1 MKGRPITEEQALQKL
16 TALCAASEHCIYE
29 MTQKMDR
36 WELPEEVQTRI
47 VEYLLKEKFIDET
60 RYCRIFALDKIRFNK
75 WGRRKVEQALW
86 LKRIPK
92 DICREVLSEI
102 DEEEYMQV
110 LRPLLQ
116 SKLRS
121 TKARNAYELRGK
133 LIRFAAGRGFLMEQI
148 MEAIGGLVV

>member
-16 TALCAASEHCIYE
+16 AALCASSEHCIYE

-36 WELPEEVQTRI
+36 WELPEEAQTRI
-47 VEYLLKEKFIDET
+47 VEYLLREKFIDES

-92 DICREVLSEI
+92 AICQEVLSEI

-110 LRPLLQ
+110 LRPLLE
-116 SKLRS
+116 SKRRS
-121 TKARNAYELRGK
+121 TKARNGYELRGK

-148 MEAIGGLVV
+148 MEAVGGLVV